1 MTDPSPQPSIHES
14 TTLERL
20 VSHFVAAKRSL
31 AATAHIYRA
40 NDIVSTGR
48 SRVEES
54 AVLAAKNAFLRHGVG
69 EEANA
74 LISVRNGLDSV
85 GTDADIDFKVC
96 HLPCPVNHSLQL
108 TLHLVYRAVA

>member
-31 AATAHIYRA
+31 SATSHVYRA
-40 NDIVSTGR
+40 NELVSTGR
-48 SRVEES
+48 RLVEDS
-54 AVLAAKNAFLRHGVG
+54 AVLGAKNAFIRHGVG

-74 LISVRNGLDSV
+74 LISVRNALDGV
-85 GTDADIDFKVC
+85 GTDADIDFKVRNLALPRHSPI
-96 HLPCPVNHSLQL
+96 HLQSS
-108 TLHLVYRAVA
+108 